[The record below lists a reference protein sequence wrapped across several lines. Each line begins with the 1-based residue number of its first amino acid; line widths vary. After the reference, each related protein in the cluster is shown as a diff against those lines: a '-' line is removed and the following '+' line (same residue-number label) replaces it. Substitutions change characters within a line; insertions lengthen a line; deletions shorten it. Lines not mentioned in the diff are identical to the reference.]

1 MRFPEWVA
9 QQTEAR
15 LPNANHGGY
24 GLLLILTAE
33 ALEIGRLSACFTGC
47 QFTVVPSQVADLWAG
62 HELLGWRHPAS
73 GNFAIDG
80 HGEGSWDRINPGNHC
95 WCDTTASC

>member
-1 MRFPEWVA
+1 MRLCLRLVFRKPLRFPEWVA

-33 ALEIGRLSACFTGC
+33 ALEIGRLGACFTGC
-47 QFTVVPSQVADLWAG
+47 QFTVV
-62 HELLGWRHPAS
+62 
-73 GNFAIDG
+73 
-80 HGEGSWDRINPGNHC
+80 GSDSAAE
-95 WCDTTASC
+95 ASC